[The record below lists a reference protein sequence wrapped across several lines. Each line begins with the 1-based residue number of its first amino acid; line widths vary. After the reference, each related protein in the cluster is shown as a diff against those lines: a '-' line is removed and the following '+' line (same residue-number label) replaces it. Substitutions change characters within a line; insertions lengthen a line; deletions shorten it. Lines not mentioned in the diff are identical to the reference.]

1 MRPRS
6 SAVGLVEEPS
16 VTQPI
21 DTELIE
27 PVCADMGG
35 ENHRRSGIGWLRS
48 VAGAKVISLKR
59 SNTHDLSYPRAPS

>member
-21 DTELIE
+21 DTELID

-48 VAGAKVISLKR
+48 VAGAKVIF
-59 SNTHDLSYPRAPS
+59 T